1 MNYCEHFMFICTL
14 NVQLLTKLN
23 FMHSFFTQ
31 PVLLFTGLAA
41 NDYVGF
47 TFFIGYMAMF
57 AASVFFFFERSQV
70 EGKWKTSLL
79 IAGLITMIASVHYFY
94 MRDVWLTTGQSPTQF
109 RYIDWILTVPLMCV
123 EFYLIL
129 KAFGAKIEL
138 LWKMIGY
145 SLLMLVAGY
154 LGETAFRSSSVI
166 WGIISTVGYAGIV
179 YEVWLGSARKLAGNS
194 NDPKLQA
201 AFKALSWFVL
211 VGWAIYPIGYM
222 AIETD
227 GWLRGVIDVRNM
239 DLIYNIGDAVNKI
252 GFGLVIYSLAVSSS
266 RSNA

>member
-1 MNYCEHFMFICTL
+1 MSHFFSQ
-14 NVQLLTKLN
+14 N
-23 FMHSFFTQ
+23 
-31 PVLLFTGLAA
+31 LFLFNGNLAA

-57 AASVFFFFERSQV
+57 AASVFFFFERQQV

-94 MRDVWLTTGQSPTQF
+94 MRDVWLTTGTSPTQF

-129 KAFGAKIEL
+129 KGFGAKIGL

-145 SLLMLVAGY
+145 SVLMLVAGY
-154 LGETAFRSSSVI
+154 LGETAFRANSVL

-179 YEVWLGSARKLAGNS
+179 YEVWFGSARQLANKS
-194 NDPKLQA
+194 NDTKLLT

-227 GWLRGVIDVRNM
+227 GWLRNVIDVRNM

-252 GFGLVIYSLAVSSS
+252 GFGLVIYSLAVTSS
-266 RSNA
+266 RKDA

>member
-1 MNYCEHFMFICTL
+1 VNQNQSSLFRFLLYFQRLTNLYFMEFFIS
-14 NVQLLTKLN
+14 
-23 FMHSFFTQ
+23 HSS
-31 PVLLFTGLAA
+31 LLFAGLSA

-57 AASVFFFFERSQV
+57 AASVFFFFERQQV

-79 IAGLITMIASVHYFY
+79 IAGLITMIASVHYYY
-94 MRDVWLTTGQSPTQF
+94 MRDVWMTTGQSPTQF

-129 KAFGAKIEL
+129 KAFGAKIDL
-138 LWKMIGY
+138 LWKMIAY
-145 SLLMLVAGY
+145 SLLMLIAGY
-154 LGETAFRSSSVI
+154 LGETAFRANSVL

-179 YEVWLGSARKLAGNS
+179 YEVWFGSARRLAGNS
-194 NDPKLQA
+194 NDPNLLA
-201 AFKALSWFVL
+201 AFKALGWFVL

-227 GWLRGVIDVRNM
+227 GWLRKVIEVRNL

-252 GFGLVIYSLAVSSS
+252 GFGLVIYSLAIKSS
-266 RSNA
+266 RNA

>member
-1 MNYCEHFMFICTL
+1 ML
-14 NVQLLTKLN
+14 NIQQLTN
-23 FMHSFFTQ
+23 HSFMESLLSQ
-31 PVLLFTGLAA
+31 PLLLFAGLSS

-57 AASVFFFFERSQV
+57 AASVFFFFERQQV

-79 IAGLITMIASVHYFY
+79 IAGLITMIAAVHYYY

-129 KAFGAKIEL
+129 KAFGAKIGL

-145 SLLMLVAGY
+145 SLVMLVAGY
-154 LGETAFRSSSVI
+154 LGETAFRSSSVV
-166 WGIISTVGYAGIV
+166 WGIISTAGYLGIL
-179 YEVWLGSARKLAGNS
+179 YEVWLGSASKLAGNS
-194 NDPKLQA
+194 KDPKLQS

-227 GWLRGVIDVRNM
+227 GWLRNVIDVRNM

-252 GFGLVIYSLAVSSS
+252 GFGLVIYALAVSSS
-266 RSNA
+266 SKSEASAA